1 MKRVV
6 VVGSG
11 GQDGRL
17 LYDRLE
23 KEGAWVLGVERH
35 SLRCTETLGADP
47 VDVQSVS
54 DVRRAIEL
62 ARPDEVYYLA
72 AYHQSAEERPPNDR
86 VAFQESFAVNTSG
99 LLNFLHCLQE
109 FQPTGR
115 LFYAASCHVFGQ
127 GSASP
132 MNEETPFAPDTPY
145 AITKAAGL
153 ASCRYYRERHSL
165 FAVSGLL
172 FNHESPLRG
181 PSFLSQKIVRA
192 AVDIRAG
199 NRSELI
205 LGDLQARVDWGYAPD
220 TVEAMTRILAL
231 DTPDDFVVA
240 TGELHSVEDFL
251 DVAFGALDLDWRGY
265 VREDPNLVSR
275 QALPRLGDASKLRRA
290 TGWAPSVSFDEMV
303 RSLVDARACE
313 QAE

>member
-23 KEGAWVLGVERH
+23 KEGAWVLGIERNAI
-35 SLRCTETLGADP
+35 RCTEGIGLER
-47 VDVQSVS
+47 VDVRSVS
-54 DVRRAIEL
+54 EVQGAVEA

-72 AYHQSAEERPPNDR
+72 AYHQSAEERPPNER
-86 VAFQESFAVNTSG
+86 VAFQESFAVNTNG

-109 FQPTGR
+109 YHPSGR
-115 LFYAASCHVFGQ
+115 LFYAASCHVFGP
-127 GSASP
+127 GSESP
-132 MNEETPFAPDTPY
+132 MNEETPLVPDTPY

-192 AVDIRAG
+192 AIDISDGRQ
-199 NRSELI
+199 SQLI
-205 LGDLQARVDWGYAPD
+205 LGDLKARVDWGYAPD

-240 TGELHSVEDFL
+240 TGELHSVEEFL
-251 DVAFGALDLDWRGY
+251 DLAFGALDLDWHGH
-265 VREDPNLVSR
+265 VREDPDLVSR
-275 QALPRLGDASKLRRA
+275 QAFPRLGDASKLRRA
-290 TGWAPSVSFDEMV
+290 TGWAPSVSFPEMV
-303 RSLVDARACE
+303 RALVDARTRE
-313 QAE
+313 LTG